1 MQSQGILSTPYQH
14 QQSCFELSKDRKA
27 FAIFSEMG
35 TGKALMCL
43 MTAAYLYNANK
54 IKRLLVVAPKG
65 CYGIWFDTEVP
76 KHLDKNLP
84 YKIAYWSSYQTKD
97 VKKQLDDL
105 EKGDEALR
113 ILVVNI
119 EACTSDKA
127 VEAMYEFLKKQP
139 TMFVVDESTSLK
151 NPLAKRTKIMIN
163 LGKFAE
169 YRRICTGNPI
179 PNGAVD
185 LYAQS
190 EFLGHNLL
198 GFQNF
203 FAFKNRFAIIQEK
216 RYGNRVFKQVVGY
229 RDIEALKA
237 IMARFSFVC
246 KKEDC
251 LDLPPKVYQTI
262 DVEMGP
268 KQTAAYN
275 AMLRDAFIQL
285 SSSQVT
291 APMIIT
297 QLLRLHQ
304 IVCGFLK
311 ADDGSETEFDEPNS
325 RMAQLLD
332 VLEQAPGKVTIW
344 ATYRKNVRDIVA
356 AITEKY
362 GAHSVVDYYGETSA
376 DDRRYAKQAFQDPDS
391 IVKYIV
397 SNPASG
403 RFGNTWT
410 QATTV
415 VYYSNSYDL
424 ESREQSEDRA
434 HRIGQVGA
442 LHGAELD
449 PSVLYI
455 DLRVRDTVDDKI
467 IRVLKAKKTLSD
479 EIVASNWRW
488 LLGGQAA

>member
-1 MQSQGILSTPYQH
+1 
-14 QQSCFELSKDRKA
+14 
-27 FAIFSEMG
+27 
-35 TGKALMCL
+35 
-43 MTAAYLYNANK
+43 
-54 IKRLLVVAPKG
+54 
-65 CYGIWFDTEVP
+65 
-76 KHLDKNLP
+76 
-84 YKIAYWSSYQTKD
+84 
-97 VKKQLDDL
+97 
-105 EKGDEALR
+105 
-113 ILVVNI
+113 
-119 EACTSDKA
+119 
-127 VEAMYEFLKKQP
+127 
-139 TMFVVDESTSLK
+139 
-151 NPLAKRTKIMIN
+151 
-163 LGKFAE
+163 
-169 YRRICTGNPI
+169 
-179 PNGAVD
+179 
-185 LYAQS
+185 
-190 EFLGHNLL
+190 
-198 GFQNF
+198 
-203 FAFKNRFAIIQEK
+203 
-216 RYGNRVFKQVVGY
+216 
-229 RDIEALKA
+229 
-237 IMARFSFVC
+237 MARFSFVC